1 VPTAERQRCRANQYT
16 STQTILLDFHNPPS
30 YIICPASPISIDA
43 DSTIEKPQRHNP
55 KHVEKIDLIRI
66 WLPAP
71 LFSRV
76 NLFIRQPVWSASLCA
91 GRSASTDILLFR
103 ARHRGDYSPAHTN
116 R

>member
-1 VPTAERQRCRANQYT
+1 VPTAERQRRRPNQYT
-16 STQTILLDFHNPPS
+16 STQTNLLDFHNPPS

-66 WLPAP
+66 WLPVP

-91 GRSASTDILLFR
+91 GRSASTDILLP
-103 ARHRGDYSPAHTN
+103 RGIAVITLIAHTN